1 MTSTRARTDDDSTRV
16 PLPEDLPSVLEDGL
30 RNALTALTATQDAVL
45 DLLIVDHHRSAAPQ
59 VYDVPVNV
67 ELAGQL
73 LEQVAL
79 TAAAAAGAELR
90 QLEAGFT
97 PGPQQ
102 WVHGVIPD
110 GPLAQ
115 LEDVVLHR
123 THRQYDGD
131 AEFGARNLLVLRVR
145 SPDGAELGR
154 VYQGFSAEKALAKG
168 KRIVAFWNGE
178 RFASLEAQPLVIDR
192 SLRLFAFGDPDGT
205 SGPAMVMKSNSAFES
220 LFGALPDLR
229 VQAAETFTATLGKLP
244 IVGGEDLR
252 SACESDLNMMRKLLS
267 IKHRMEQP
275 GYPDAVDMPS
285 VVAFLER
292 NPHVNVPIET
302 SNGSPTLVFRPQ
314 AQQRW
319 ALLKLLD
326 DDFLRSDLTNINYE
340 ANSKTEVAG

>member
-1 MTSTRARTDDDSTRV
+1 MTSTRTRTDDDTTRAD
-16 PLPEDLPSVLEDGL
+16 PSEDRPSSVEEAL
-30 RNALTALTATQDAVL
+30 RAALTALAAAPDVVL
-45 DLLIVDHHRSAAPQ
+45 DLLIVDDHRSAAPQ
-59 VYDVPVNV
+59 VYDVPINV

-73 LEQVAL
+73 LEQVAV
-79 TAAAAAGAELR
+79 TATAAAGAELR
-90 QLEAGFT
+90 TMEAGFT

-102 WVHGVIPD
+102 WVHGPIPD
-110 GPLAQ
+110 GSLTE

-123 THRQYDGD
+123 THRQYDRD
-131 AEFGARNLLVLRVR
+131 AEFGPRNLLVLRIR
-145 SPDGAELGR
+145 SVDGAELAR
-154 VYQGFSAEKALAKG
+154 VYQGFSSEKALAKG

-178 RFASLEAQPLVIDR
+178 RFASLDAQPLVIDR
-192 SLRLFAFGDPDGT
+192 NLRLFTFGEPAG
-205 SGPAMVMKSNSAFES
+205 SPGPAMVMKSNNAYES

-229 VQAAETFTATLGKLP
+229 VQASETFTATLGKLP
-244 IVGGEDLR
+244 IVGAEELR
-252 SACESDLNMMRKLLS
+252 VACESDLNMMRKLLS
-267 IKHRMEQP
+267 IKHRMDQP

-292 NPHVNVPIET
+292 NPHVNVPVET

-340 ANSKTEVAG
+340 ANSKTEVGG

>member
-1 MTSTRARTDDDSTRV
+1 MTTTATRTDDDSTRV
-16 PLPEDLPSVLEDGL
+16 DQPDEPPSGLEERL
-30 RNALTALTATQDAVL
+30 RSALTALIAAPDAVL
-45 DLLIVDHHRSAAPQ
+45 DLLIVDAHRSSAPQ

-79 TAAAAAGAELR
+79 TAGAAAGAELR
-90 QLEAGFT
+90 AMEAGFA

-110 GPLAQ
+110 GSLAT
-115 LEDVVLHR
+115 LEDVVLNR
-123 THRQYDGD
+123 THRQYDRD
-131 AEFGARNLLVLRVR
+131 AEFGLRNVLVLRIR
-145 SPDGAELGR
+145 SVDGAELGR
-154 VYQGFSAEKALAKG
+154 VYQGFSPEKALAKG

-178 RFASLEAQPLVIDR
+178 RFASLDAQPLVIDR
-192 SLRLFAFGDPDGT
+192 SLRLFTFGDLGGT
-205 SGPAMVMKSNSAFES
+205 AGPIMVMKSNNAYES

-244 IVGGEDLR
+244 IVGGEELR
-252 SACESDLNMMRKLLS
+252 AACESDLNMMRKLVS

-275 GYPDAVDMPS
+275 GYPDAVDMPG

-292 NPHVNVPIET
+292 NPHVDVPIET
-302 SNGSPTLVFRPQ
+302 TNGTPTLVFHPQ

-319 ALLKLLD
+319 TLLKLLD

-340 ANSKTEVAG
+340 ANSKTEVG